1 MGYVPRSMPSSSLPQ
16 AAILDPVPVLGRFL
30 VFGMEAG
37 VDPRPALRRLR
48 DERALQR
55 GVVGVGAPIA
65 LALGANLPG
74 LRAFPAVV
82 GPGVAMPS
90 TQGALWVFLGG
101 DGASDLH
108 DRADRL
114 KGAVGEGFLVQEEVA
129 TFQYREGRDLSGY
142 VDGTANPEGPAAAL
156 AALIAG
162 RGPGLD
168 GGSFVAVQKYVHD
181 LGRFAGFDAAEKDRI
196 VGRRLAD
203 NEEMADA
210 PAFAHVKRAEQEAFD
225 PPAFMLRRSMPWG
238 GVGERGLYF
247 VAYGESF
254 DRFERVLGRM
264 AGRDDGIVDG
274 LFRFTRAVSGGYYF
288 CPPISPTGD
297 GRLDLS
303 SLGL

>member
-1 MGYVPRSMPSSSLPQ
+1 MAPYSPSQ
-16 AAILDPVPVLGRFL
+16 AAILDPVPALGRFL
-30 VFGMEAG
+30 VFAMETG

-48 DERALQR
+48 DGRALDR
-55 GVVGVGAPIA
+55 DVVGVGAPIA
-65 LALGANLPG
+65 LALGVSLPG

-108 DRADRL
+108 DRAARL
-114 KGAVGEGFLVQEEVA
+114 VGAVGEGFVVQEEVA
-129 TFQYREGRDLSGY
+129 AFRYREGRDLSGY
-142 VDGTANPEGPAAAL
+142 VDGTANPEGPAAAA

-162 RGPGLD
+162 RGPGHD
-168 GGSFVAVQKYVHD
+168 GGSFVAVQKYVHN
-181 LGRFAGFDAAEKDRI
+181 LGRFAGFDAGEKDRI

-210 PAFAHVKRAEQEAFD
+210 PAFAHVKRAEQEAYD

-238 GVGERGLYF
+238 GVGEQGLYF
-247 VAYGESF
+247 VAYGESL

-264 AGRDDGIVDG
+264 AGREDGIVDG

-288 CPPISPTGD
+288 CPPTSPASD